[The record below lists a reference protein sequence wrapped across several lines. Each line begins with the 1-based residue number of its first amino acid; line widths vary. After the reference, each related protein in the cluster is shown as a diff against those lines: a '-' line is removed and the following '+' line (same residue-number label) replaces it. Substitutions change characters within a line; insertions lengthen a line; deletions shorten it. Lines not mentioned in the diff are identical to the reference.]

1 LPFLFLFKKGIIMD
15 KSKRI
20 NKNKVISFIPK
31 LILVVVLL
39 LIINLKLT
47 QTQVYGALELGL
59 IYSILALGIFIS
71 LRILDIPDLT
81 VDGSFTLGV
90 AVSVIFA
97 YNGHPFIGIVAA
109 IAAGAISGIV
119 TGALQT
125 KLNVQPIL
133 AGIITLTALYSINL
147 HIMDGNPNISLWK
160 KETIFTYFQGKLPE
174 GVPYKIIVA
183 AGILLIAVV
192 FIYWFLNTQLGMA
205 IRATGDNEYMVRA
218 SSINSDRMKIIGFA
232 IANGFVALSGGV
244 IAQYQSYGDANGG
257 TGMLVAG
264 AASIIIGEV
273 FFGKHTI
280 VSCILSSVVGAIAY
294 RFILSFAISI
304 GMEAMDFKLFSAII
318 VALAIC
324 VPTIKKMATR
334 TYRRMKDKGGNASA

>member
-1 LPFLFLFKKGIIMD
+1 MN
-15 KSKRI
+15 KR
-20 NKNKVISFIPK
+20 KVISFIPK
-31 LILVVVLL
+31 LVLVVFLL
-39 LIINLKLT
+39 LIINTKLT
-47 QTQVYGALELGL
+47 TTQVSGALELGL
-59 IYSILALGIFIS
+59 MYSLLALGIFIS

-97 YNGHPFIGIVAA
+97 YNGHPVLGILLSIVAGA
-109 IAAGAISGIV
+109 LAGVV

-125 KLNVQPIL
+125 KLHVQPIL

-160 KETIFTYFQGKLPE
+160 KNTIFSIIGDMLPE
-174 GVPYKIIVA
+174 GAPVKIIVSG
-183 AGILLIAVV
+183 GILLIVCVV
-192 FIYWFLNTQLGMA
+192 LYWFLNTQLGMS

-218 SSINSDRMKIIGFA
+218 SSISSDRMKIIGFA
-232 IANGFVALSGGV
+232 IANALVSLCGGV
-244 IAQYQSYGDANGG
+244 ICQYQSYGDANGG

-264 AASIIIGEV
+264 CASIIIGEV
-273 FFGKHTI
+273 FFGNHTI
-280 VSCILSSVVGAIAY
+280 ISCILSSVIGATAY

-318 VALAIC
+318 VAIAISI
-324 VPTIKKMATR
+324 PTIKKLSVNLIKR
-334 TYRRMKDKGGNASA
+334 IKDKEEQENA